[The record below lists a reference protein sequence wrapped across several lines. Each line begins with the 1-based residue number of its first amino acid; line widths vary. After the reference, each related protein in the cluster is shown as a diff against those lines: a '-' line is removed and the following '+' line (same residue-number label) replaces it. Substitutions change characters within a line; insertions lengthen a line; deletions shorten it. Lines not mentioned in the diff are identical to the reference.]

1 MSDDQADNLKKGSP
15 KKALPAEVEELSDL
29 VAYLDGELDD
39 SSLELIERR
48 LVDDIPLR
56 RSAETLD
63 RTWQLLDTL
72 EDAEASGDFAQKT
85 LASIAAAGAGI
96 DVDAAAD
103 TPVLRKSGGITFPW
117 RPAVSLFAVSFLT
130 STLTLAITRWNAAA
144 ATPDSDRILLQ
155 NLDVL
160 KDYSAYRLVP
170 DVQFLRELQLPETI
184 SEDTAAEVPAGP
196 DAPANATPD
205 GTDRKGTQP

>member
-1 MSDDQADNLKKGSP
+1 MSDDQADNLKKGRP

-72 EDAEASGDFAQKT
+72 EDAEASGDFTQNT
-85 LASIAAAGAGI
+85 LASIAAAGAGV

-103 TPVLRKSGGITFPW
+103 TPVLSKSGGSTFPW

-130 STLTLAITRWNAAA
+130 STLTLAITRWNASA

-160 KDYSAYRLVP
+160 KDYDACRLVP
-170 DVQFLRELQLPETI
+170 NVQFLRELRLPEGI
-184 SEDTAAEVPAGP
+184 SADTAADVPGSP
-196 DAPANATPD
+196 DAQSNAPPN
-205 GTDRKGTQP
+205 GTDRKGAQP